1 MSTLLEDIKVDLTL
15 FIKEASSQSISFNNG
30 TPGPSV
36 FSPQVFELMQ
46 FLETQFN
53 KNNLVHR
60 FNYQIHSDSIS
71 ASAKKSTHFSP
82 FRKEDYYLPFLHYL
96 AIQDDKV
103 SAEDLNIYIQGFL
116 NLNAN
121 FLSIHDTF
129 ILKSG
134 TTRAVSNIR
143 FAVDFLRKQSLVENR
158 TILGRRSL
166 QPTMLGILVLLLL
179 KLRSNEDKML
189 EIISLTH
196 EVSFYNTKFYYCYY
210 PWMICK
216 TPEELIESMNLIK
229 ALNNDQEA
237 KRKINSLITEYYSF
251 IADHVKMDLKT
262 GNLILKFDYY
272 DKFLLFVNSAAY
284 NWDHS
289 DAILLLRNAY
299 RTLWVSKN
307 TAS

>member
-1 MSTLLEDIKVDLTL
+1 MKTELTRFAQVVSSTGVAFPTG
-15 FIKEASSQSISFNNG
+15 S
-30 TPGPSV
+30 PGPSV

-53 KNNLVHR
+53 KNNLVYR
-60 FNYQIHSDSIS
+60 FNYQLHSESIS
-71 ASAKKSTHFSP
+71 TSAKKPNHFSP

-116 NLNAN
+116 KLNAN
-121 FLSIHDTF
+121 SLSIHDTF

-158 TILGRRSL
+158 TIHSRRSL
-166 QPTMLGILVLLLL
+166 QPTMLGILALLLL
-179 KLRSNEDKML
+179 KLRSREDKMH

-216 TPEELIESMNLIK
+216 TPEELIQSMEIIK
-229 ALNNDQEA
+229 TLNQDVEA
-237 KRKINSLITEYYSF
+237 KQKINSLITEYYTF

-272 DKFLLFVNSAAY
+272 DKFLLFVNSASY

-289 DAILLLRNAY
+289 GAILLLRNAY
-299 RTLWVSKN
+299 RNLWKSKDQ
-307 TAS
+307 